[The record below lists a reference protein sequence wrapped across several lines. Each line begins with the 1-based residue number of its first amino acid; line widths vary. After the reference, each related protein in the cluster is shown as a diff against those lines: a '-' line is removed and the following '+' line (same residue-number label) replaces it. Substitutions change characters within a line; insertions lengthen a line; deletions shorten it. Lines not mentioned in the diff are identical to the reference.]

1 MQRQNDIHVAV
12 SKIRTEVIKPSS
24 GQIWEAF
31 PGFRGKE
38 KGKNDETM
46 THVEDNK

>member
-1 MQRQNDIHVAV
+1 MQWQNEIHVGG
-12 SKIRTEVIKPSS
+12 SKIRIEVIKSSS

-46 THVEDNK
+46 ILVEDNK